1 MMKQE
6 ELKEQRNK
14 KMIRFAGQI
23 IEVKKLFP
31 KTGKSRFIKV
41 SQMEEEVNNV
51 MSQEEAIA
59 KFMPEI
65 ESNGTDFEK
74 FTQIKARI
82 ARPGEMIETIT
93 ADGKETMNQAQQGDF
108 VVSNLGGSGEEYIL
122 SGDKLA
128 KRYKEVGD
136 GIYQATGECR
146 GVVYSGPETS
156 FQASW
161 GQPMVLK
168 PGDMIVTPLPQKG
181 EVYRIARQ
189 EFESTYKP
197 IQKR

>member
-1 MMKQE
+1 MKQE
-6 ELKEQRNK
+6 ESKEQRIK
-14 KMIRFAGQI
+14 KMIKFAGQI

-31 KTGKSRFIKV
+31 KEGKSKFIKI
-41 SQMEEEVNNV
+41 SQMEEEQTI

-74 FTQIKARI
+74 FTKIKARP
-82 ARPGEMIETIT
+82 AQPGEVIETIT
-93 ADGKETMNQAQQGDF
+93 ADGKETMNTANEGDF

-122 SGDKLA
+122 GGDKLA
-128 KRYKEVGD
+128 KRYKEIGN

-146 GVVYSGPETS
+146 GVTYNGPETS

-197 IQKR
+197 IEG

>member
-1 MMKQE
+1 MKQE

-51 MSQEEAIA
+51 ISQEEAIA

-74 FTQIKARI
+74 FTQIKARP
-82 ARPGEMIETIT
+82 ARQGEMIETIT
-93 ADGKETMNQAQQGDF
+93 ADGKETMNQAQEGDF

-128 KRYKEVGD
+128 KRYKEVGN

-146 GVVYSGPETS
+146 GITYSGPETS

-168 PGDMIVTPLPQKG
+168 TGDMIVTPLPQMG

-189 EFESTYKP
+189 EFESTYRP
-197 IQKR
+197 IENK

>member
-1 MMKQE
+1 MKQE

-14 KMIRFAGQI
+14 KMIKFAGQI

-31 KTGKSRFIKV
+31 KEGKSKFIKI
-41 SQMEEEVNNV
+41 SQMEEEQGV
-51 MSQEEAIA
+51 MSQQEAIA

-65 ESNGTDFEK
+65 ESSGTDFEK
-74 FTQIKARI
+74 FTNIKARP
-82 ARPGEMIETIT
+82 AQPGEVVETIT
-93 ADGKETMNQAQQGDF
+93 SDGKETMNTAKEGDF

-122 SGDKLA
+122 GGDKLA
-128 KRYKEVGD
+128 KRYREIGN

-146 GVVYSGPETS
+146 GVTYNGPETS
-156 FQASW
+156 FEASW

-168 PGDMIVTPLPQKG
+168 PGDMIVTPLPQMG

-197 IQKR
+197 MER

>member
-1 MMKQE
+1 MKQE

-93 ADGKETMNQAQQGDF
+93 ADGKETLNQAQQGDF

-146 GVVYSGPETS
+146 GVTYNGPETS
-156 FQASW
+156 FEASW

-168 PGDMIVTPLPQKG
+168 PGDMIVTPLPQMG

-197 IQKR
+197 MER

>member
-1 MMKQE
+1 
-6 ELKEQRNK
+6 
-14 KMIRFAGQI
+14 MIKFAGQI

-31 KTGKSRFIKV
+31 KTGSSKFIKI
-41 SQMEEEVNNV
+41 SQMEEEQSI

-65 ESNGTDFEK
+65 EANGTDFEK
-74 FTQIKARI
+74 FTKIKARP
-82 ARPGEMIETIT
+82 AMPGEVVETVT
-93 ADGKETMNQAQQGDF
+93 ADGKETMNTANEGDF

-122 SGDKLA
+122 GGDKLA
-128 KRYKEVGD
+128 KRYREIGN

-146 GVVYSGPETS
+146 GVTYNGPETS

-161 GQPMVLK
+161 GQPMILK

-197 IQKR
+197 IER

>member
-189 EFESTYKP
+189 EFESTYRP
-197 IQKR
+197 IENR

>member
-1 MMKQE
+1 
-6 ELKEQRNK
+6 
-14 KMIRFAGQI
+14 MIRFAGQV

-31 KTGKSRFIKV
+31 KAENKRFVKV

-74 FTQIKARI
+74 FTQIKARP
-82 ARPGEMIETIT
+82 ARSGEMIETVT

-146 GVVYSGPETS
+146 GVTYSGPETS

-189 EFESTYKP
+189 EFESTYRP
-197 IQKR
+197 IKKDS

>member
-1 MMKQE
+1 MKQE

-14 KMIRFAGQI
+14 KMIKFAGQI

-31 KTGKSRFIKV
+31 KEGKSKFIKI
-41 SQMEEEVNNV
+41 SQMEEEQTI

-74 FTQIKARI
+74 FTKIKARP
-82 ARPGEMIETIT
+82 AQPGEVIETIT
-93 ADGKETMNQAQQGDF
+93 ADGKETMNTANEGDF

-146 GVVYSGPETS
+146 GVTYSGPETT

-189 EFESTYKP
+189 EFESTYRP
-197 IQKR
+197 IKKDS

>member
-1 MMKQE
+1 MKQE

-51 MSQEEAIA
+51 ISQEEAIA

-74 FTQIKARI
+74 FTHIKARI

-197 IQKR
+197 IEKR

>member
-1 MMKQE
+1 MKQE
-6 ELKEQRNK
+6 ELKEQRNR
-14 KMIRFAGQI
+14 KMIKFAGQI

-31 KTGKSRFIKV
+31 KEGKSKFIKI
-41 SQMEEEVNNV
+41 SQMEEEQTI

-74 FTQIKARI
+74 FTKIKARP
-82 ARPGEMIETIT
+82 AQPGEVVETIT
-93 ADGKETMNQAQQGDF
+93 ADGKETMNTANEGDF

-122 SGDKLA
+122 GGDKLA
-128 KRYKEVGD
+128 KRYREIGN

-146 GVVYSGPETS
+146 GVTYNGPETS

-197 IQKR
+197 IEG

>member
-1 MMKQE
+1 MKQE

-14 KMIRFAGQI
+14 KMIKFAGQI

-31 KTGKSRFIKV
+31 KEGKSKFIKI
-41 SQMEEEVNNV
+41 SQMEEEQSN

-74 FTQIKARI
+74 FTKIKARP
-82 ARPGEMIETIT
+82 AQPGEVVETIT
-93 ADGKETMNQAQQGDF
+93 ADGKETMNTANEGDF

-122 SGDKLA
+122 GGDKLA
-128 KRYKEVGD
+128 KRYREIGN

-146 GVVYSGPETS
+146 GVTYNGPETS

-197 IQKR
+197 IEG

>member
-1 MMKQE
+1 MKQE

-14 KMIRFAGQI
+14 KMIKFAGQI

-31 KTGKSRFIKV
+31 KEGKSKFIKI
-41 SQMEEEVNNV
+41 SQMEEEQTI

-74 FTQIKARI
+74 FTKIKARP
-82 ARPGEMIETIT
+82 AQPGEVVETIT
-93 ADGKETMNQAQQGDF
+93 ADGKETMNTANEGDF

-122 SGDKLA
+122 GGDKLA
-128 KRYKEVGD
+128 KRYREIGN

-146 GVVYSGPETS
+146 GVTYNGPETS
-156 FQASW
+156 FEASW

-197 IQKR
+197 IAG

>member
-1 MMKQE
+1 MKQE

-14 KMIRFAGQI
+14 KMIKFAGQI

-31 KTGKSRFIKV
+31 KEGKSKFIKI
-41 SQMEEEVNNV
+41 SQMEEEQTI

-74 FTQIKARI
+74 FTKIKARP
-82 ARPGEMIETIT
+82 AQPGEVIETIT
-93 ADGKETMNQAQQGDF
+93 ADGKETMNTANEGDF

-146 GVVYSGPETS
+146 GVTYSGPETS

-189 EFESTYKP
+189 EFESTYRP
-197 IQKR
+197 IKKDS

>member
-1 MMKQE
+1 
-6 ELKEQRNK
+6 
-14 KMIRFAGQI
+14 MIKFAGQI

-31 KTGKSRFIKV
+31 KTGGSKFIKI
-41 SQMEEEVNNV
+41 SQMEEEQSI
-51 MSQEEAIA
+51 MSQQEAIA

-65 ESNGTDFEK
+65 EANGTDFEK
-74 FTQIKARI
+74 FTKIS
-82 ARPGEMIETIT
+82 ARPAMPGEVIETIT
-93 ADGKETMNQAQQGDF
+93 ADGKETMNTANEGDF

-128 KRYKEVGD
+128 KRYKEIGNGV
-136 GIYQATGECR
+136 YQATGECR

-156 FQASW
+156 FEASW
-161 GQPMVLK
+161 GQAMVLK

-197 IQKR
+197 IER

>member
-1 MMKQE
+1 M
-6 ELKEQRNK
+6 
-14 KMIRFAGQI
+14 
-23 IEVKKLFP
+23 
-31 KTGKSRFIKV
+31 
-41 SQMEEEVNNV
+41 
-51 MSQEEAIA
+51 
-59 KFMPEI
+59 
-65 ESNGTDFEK
+65 
-74 FTQIKARI
+74 
-82 ARPGEMIETIT
+82 PGEVVETIT
-93 ADGKETMNQAQQGDF
+93 ADGKETMNTANEGDF

-122 SGDKLA
+122 GGDKLA
-128 KRYKEVGD
+128 KRYREIGN

-146 GVVYSGPETS
+146 GVTYNGPETS

-197 IQKR
+197 MER

>member
-1 MMKQE
+1 MKQE

-14 KMIRFAGQI
+14 KMIKFAGQI

-31 KTGKSRFIKV
+31 KEGKSKFIKI
-41 SQMEEEVNNV
+41 SQMEEEQSV
-51 MSQEEAIA
+51 MSQQEAIA

-65 ESNGTDFEK
+65 ESSGTDFEK
-74 FTQIKARI
+74 FTKIKARP
-82 ARPGEMIETIT
+82 AMPGEVVETIT
-93 ADGKETMNQAQQGDF
+93 ADGKETMNTAKEGDF

-122 SGDKLA
+122 GGDKLA
-128 KRYKEVGD
+128 KRYREIGN

-146 GVVYSGPETS
+146 GVTYNGPETS

-168 PGDMIVTPLPQKG
+168 PGDMIVTPLPQMG

-197 IQKR
+197 MER

>member
-1 MMKQE
+1 MKQE

-14 KMIRFAGQI
+14 KMIKFAGQI

-31 KTGKSRFIKV
+31 KEGKSKFIKI
-41 SQMEEEVNNV
+41 SQMEEEQTI

-74 FTQIKARI
+74 FTKIKARP
-82 ARPGEMIETIT
+82 AQPGEVVETIT
-93 ADGKETMNQAQQGDF
+93 ADGKETMNTANEGDF

-122 SGDKLA
+122 GGDKLA
-128 KRYKEVGD
+128 KRYREIGN

-146 GVVYSGPETS
+146 GVTYNGPETS

-197 IQKR
+197 IEG

>member
-1 MMKQE
+1 
-6 ELKEQRNK
+6 
-14 KMIRFAGQI
+14 MIRFAGQI

-122 SGDKLA
+122 SGDKLT

>member
-1 MMKQE
+1 MKQE

-14 KMIRFAGQI
+14 KMIKFAGQI

-31 KTGKSRFIKV
+31 KEGKSKFIKI
-41 SQMEEEVNNV
+41 SQMEEEQTI

-74 FTQIKARI
+74 FTKIKARP
-82 ARPGEMIETIT
+82 AQPGEVVETIT
-93 ADGKETMNQAQQGDF
+93 ADGKETMNTANEGDF

-122 SGDKLA
+122 GGDKLA
-128 KRYKEVGD
+128 KRYREIGN

-146 GVVYSGPETS
+146 GVTYNGPETS
-156 FQASW
+156 FEASW

-197 IQKR
+197 IEG

>member
-1 MMKQE
+1 MKQE
-6 ELKEQRNK
+6 ESKEPRIK
-14 KMIRFAGQI
+14 KMIKFAGQI

-31 KTGKSRFIKV
+31 KEGKSKFIKI
-41 SQMEEEVNNV
+41 SQMEEEQSV
-51 MSQEEAIA
+51 MSQQEAIA

-65 ESNGTDFEK
+65 ESSGTDFEK
-74 FTQIKARI
+74 FTKIKARQ
-82 ARPGEMIETIT
+82 AQPGEVVETIT
-93 ADGKETMNQAQQGDF
+93 ADGKETMNTAKEGDF

-122 SGDKLA
+122 GGDKLA
-128 KRYKEVGD
+128 KRYREIGN

-146 GVVYSGPETS
+146 GVTYNGPETS

-168 PGDMIVTPLPQKG
+168 PGDMIVTPLPQMG

-197 IQKR
+197 MER